1 MTIATIE
8 AFLFSAL
15 RISTPLMYVALC
27 AVVSQQGG
35 LLNMA
40 AESMMLASA
49 LMGVIASALT
59 QNLLVGIL
67 VGAACSVLITL
78 FLCFATFVMKVDL
91 YLMSIAMNTALMG
104 GTIYVMWALT
114 GSKANTAA
122 YYASLQMPQIQI
134 PILKDI
140 PFLGAVLSGHN
151 GFTYIGWLMIFAVW
165 FLIFRTKLG
174 LRIRSVGQNPQAAE
188 SVGINPRKIYTI
200 SFVIAGLIASFGG
213 MFLSMGYQNMFIR
226 EMTGGKGFIGMAA
239 ATIANAS
246 PVAAALILAAGCPI
260 AAPSANLSGKPSPTN
275 AQDVAEDMDGKI
287 AGILDGG
294 RCGIGVESTV
304 VDTTTPVPTILRP
317 GGITREMLEERL
329 GAVEIDP
336 ALNGDPALRP

>member
-1 MTIATIE
+1 MTVE
-8 AFLFSAL
+8 MMESFLFSAI

-40 AESMMLASA
+40 AESMMLTSA
-49 LMGVIASALT
+49 LTGVMVSAIT
-59 QNLLVGIL
+59 QNLLLGIL
-67 VGAACSVLITL
+67 AGVISSVLITL

-91 YLMSIAMNTALMG
+91 YLMSIALNTALLG
-104 GTIYVMWALT
+104 GTIYVMWAAT

-122 YYASLQMPQIQI
+122 YYASLQMPQIEI

-140 PFLGAVLSGHN
+140 PFLGPVLSGHN
-151 GFTYIGWLMIFAVW
+151 GFTYLGFIMIFLVW

-188 SVGINPRKIYTI
+188 SVGISPRKIYTV
-200 SFVIAGLIASFGG
+200 SFVIAGVIASFGG

-246 PVAAALILAAGCPI
+246 PAGAALISVVFGMADAVTNYSKLYITDAQFLAAMPYLI
-260 AAPSANLSGKPSPTN
+260 TVILLFVLS
-275 AQDVAEDMDGKI
+275 
-287 AGILDGG
+287 
-294 RCGIGVESTV
+294 
-304 VDTTTPVPTILRP
+304 
-317 GGITREMLEERL
+317 
-329 GAVEIDP
+329 
-336 ALNGDPALRP
+336 ALRQRMDDKRQHRRRLAALEAQERQS

>member
-140 PFLGAVLSGHN
+140 PFLGAVL
-151 GFTYIGWLMIFAVW
+151 
-165 FLIFRTKLG
+165 
-174 LRIRSVGQNPQAAE
+174 
-188 SVGINPRKIYTI
+188 
-200 SFVIAGLIASFGG
+200 
-213 MFLSMGYQNMFIR
+213 
-226 EMTGGKGFIGMAA
+226 
-239 ATIANAS
+239 
-246 PVAAALILAAGCPI
+246 
-260 AAPSANLSGKPSPTN
+260 
-275 AQDVAEDMDGKI
+275 
-287 AGILDGG
+287 
-294 RCGIGVESTV
+294 V
-304 VDTTTPVPTILRP
+304 VV
-317 GGITREMLEERL
+317 
-329 GAVEIDP
+329 
-336 ALNGDPALRP
+336 

>member
-114 GSKANTAA
+114 GSKANPAA

-246 PVAAALILAAGCPI
+246 PVAAALISVVFGLADAVTNYSKLYITDAQFLAAMPYLI
-260 AAPSANLSGKPSPTN
+260 TVILLFVLSAIRQKMDEKRQRKRKLAALKM
-275 AQDVAEDMDGKI
+275 QE
-287 AGILDGG
+287 
-294 RCGIGVESTV
+294 EH
-304 VDTTTPVPTILRP
+304 LR
-317 GGITREMLEERL
+317 
-329 GAVEIDP
+329 EISKT
-336 ALNGDPALRP
+336 

>member
-1 MTIATIE
+1 MTLEMIE
-8 AFLFSAL
+8 SFLFSAL

-40 AESMMLASA
+40 AESMMLT
-49 LMGVIASALT
+49 SALT
-59 QNLLVGIL
+59 GVIVSAVCQNLWLGIL
-67 VGAACSVLITL
+67 AGALSSMLITL

-104 GTIYVMWALT
+104 GTIYVMWAAT

-134 PILKDI
+134 PIIKDI

-151 GFTYIGWLMIFAVW
+151 GFTYLGWIMIFAVW

-188 SVGINPRKIYTI
+188 SVGISPRKIYTI
-200 SFVIAGLIASFGG
+200 SFLIAGLIASFGG

-246 PVAAALILAAGCPI
+246 PVGAALISVVFGLSDAVTNYSKLYITDAQFLAAMPYLI
-260 AAPSANLSGKPSPTN
+260 TVILLFVLSAMRQRMDEKRQHKRRLAALK
-275 AQDVAEDMDGKI
+275 AQEEMA
-287 AGILDGG
+287 AG
-294 RCGIGVESTV
+294 E
-304 VDTTTPVPTILRP
+304 P
-317 GGITREMLEERL
+317 
-329 GAVEIDP
+329 
-336 ALNGDPALRP
+336 

>member
-246 PVAAALILAAGCPI
+246 PVAAALISVVFGLADAVTNYSKLYITDAQVLAAMPYLI
-260 AAPSANLSGKPSPTN
+260 TVILLFVLSAIRQKMDEKRQRKRKLAALKM
-275 AQDVAEDMDGKI
+275 QE
-287 AGILDGG
+287 
-294 RCGIGVESTV
+294 EH
-304 VDTTTPVPTILRP
+304 LR
-317 GGITREMLEERL
+317 
-329 GAVEIDP
+329 EISKT
-336 ALNGDPALRP
+336 

>member
-104 GTIYVMWALT
+104 GTIYAMWALT

-246 PVAAALILAAGCPI
+246 PVAAALISVVFGLADAVTNYSKLYITDAQFLAAMPYLI
-260 AAPSANLSGKPSPTN
+260 TVILLFVLSAIRQKMDEKRQRKRKLAALKM
-275 AQDVAEDMDGKI
+275 QE
-287 AGILDGG
+287 
-294 RCGIGVESTV
+294 EH
-304 VDTTTPVPTILRP
+304 LR
-317 GGITREMLEERL
+317 
-329 GAVEIDP
+329 EISKT
-336 ALNGDPALRP
+336 